1 MAFVSHSNTE
11 QLIDY
16 WRSRGTPGS
25 APQRSAIDP
34 SELTHVLPQIFILR
48 RVAPR
53 QFHFRLVGGLI
64 ADLHGRDLREE
75 PFLKLWDEADR
86 SQLSL
91 ALEAARRQAEPIVV
105 DCQARTLDHGRLSLE
120 MLLAP
125 LTSADGQIDRL
136 LGFYQPLS
144 PVTALAGRP
153 LAALSLSH
161 IRLMGSGR
169 PMVPFPHLRLAT
181 VDGRS
186 VG

>member
-1 MAFVSHSNTE
+1 
-11 QLIDY
+11 
-16 WRSRGTPGS
+16 
-25 APQRSAIDP
+25 
-34 SELTHVLPQIFILR
+34 VLPQIFILR
-48 RVAPR
+48 RAAPR

-86 SQLSL
+86 SHLSL
-91 ALEAARRQAEPIVV
+91 ALEAARRQAEPLVI
-105 DCQARTLDHGRLSLE
+105 DCEARTADRGHMRLE

-125 LTSADGQIDRL
+125 LMSADGEIDRL

-153 LAALSLSH
+153 LAGLSLGH
-161 IRLMGSGR
+161 IQMFGSGR
-169 PMVPFPHLRLAT
+169 PMVAFPHLRLAT